1 MYSLHQANNSKRKR
15 APFNIFFKDTD
26 RLAGITVAIAA
37 VVVVVFAVETTFITL
52 NMTINCMAFQS
63 IPLRGPK

>member
-37 VVVVVFAVETTFITL
+37 VVVVIASI
-52 NMTINCMAFQS
+52 IIIFQ
-63 IPLRGPK
+63 